1 MAQGGVGIA
10 ITRNF
15 HELKLQLAQ
24 RDTERF
30 LHINI
35 SLDKLILQSMLL

>member
-10 ITRNF
+10 ITRYFN
-15 HELKLQLAQ
+15 ELKLQRAQ
-24 RDTERF
+24 RDTEGSP
-30 LHINI
+30 HINM